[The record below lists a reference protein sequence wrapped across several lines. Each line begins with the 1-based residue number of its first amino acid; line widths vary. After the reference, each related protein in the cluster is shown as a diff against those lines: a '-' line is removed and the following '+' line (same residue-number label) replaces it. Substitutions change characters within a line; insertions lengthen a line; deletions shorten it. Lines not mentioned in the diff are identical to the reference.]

1 MSITKLGEN
10 QKLMKEGVI
19 AFPDNEE
26 PYIVGSRCKKCGALH
41 FPKTTLCTDCYS
53 EDVEDAAL
61 SRDGTIYAITRVE
74 LGVRGFKTPYLLG
87 WVDIDD
93 SNSRL
98 AAQIDWDPERYKEL
112 KSGMRVRLSV
122 DVLRLDTDGTEIVG
136 YKFKPV
142 IC

>member
-19 AFPDNEE
+19 AFPENDE
-26 PYIVGSRCKKCGALH
+26 PYIVGSRCKCGSLH

-61 SRDGTIYAITRVE
+61 SRDGTIYALTRVE

-87 WVDIDD
+87 WIDIDNSD
-93 SNSRL
+93 SRL
-98 AAQIDWDPERYKEL
+98 AAQIDFDPERYNEL
-112 KSGMRVRLSV
+112 KSGMRVRLTV
-122 DVLRLDTDGTEIVG
+122 DVLRMDTDGVTEIVG

-142 IC
+142 L